1 MLVYT
6 TIRIPMY
13 SKQITQIQES
23 STIAITTLAQE
34 LKAQGKDILSFSAGE
49 PDFDTPESIKQAAV
63 QAIQEG
69 HSKYTPVKG
78 IPELLKSVSTKFQ
91 QENQLDYRPDE
102 VMLCNGAKQ
111 CLFNVFQA
119 LLNPGDEVIIS
130 TPCWVTYP
138 ELVRYSGAKAVFLPT
153 TEESGFK
160 ITPAQLKSALAPQ
173 TKFIVLASP
182 SNPTG
187 MVYSKE
193 ELEALAQV
201 IAPSNAFVVS
211 DEIYE
216 KLVYDGAFYAFGA
229 LPGMLERTITIN
241 GLSKAF
247 SMTGWR
253 VGYLGTKDKTL
264 LKHMVALQSHS
275 TSNINS
281 IAQYAALK
289 ALSGVANA
297 DVERMRLAFKERRDL
312 ACARI
317 NAIPGLSC
325 LKPQGAF
332 YLWIKIPGASLEF
345 CQNLLKDQGVA
356 LVPGVA
362 FEMEGFVRMSYACSI
377 KQIESGLERLQKFM
391 HA

>member
-1 MLVYT
+1 
-6 TIRIPMY
+6 MY
-13 SKQITQIQES
+13 SKQIVQIQES
-23 STIAITTLAQE
+23 TTIAITTLAQE

-49 PDFDTPESIKQAAV
+49 PDFDTPECIKQAAI
-63 QAIQEG
+63 QAIHAG
-69 HSKYTPVKG
+69 HSKYTPIKG
-78 IPELLKSVSTKFQ
+78 IPELLKSVSAKFQ

-102 VMLCNGAKQ
+102 VMVSNGAKQ

-119 LLNPGDEVIIS
+119 LLNPGDEVIIP

-138 ELVRYSGAKAVFLPT
+138 ELVHYSGAKAIFVPT
-153 TEESGFK
+153 TAESAFK
-160 ITPAQLKSALAPQ
+160 ITPAQLKEALKPQ
-173 TKFIVLASP
+173 TKIIVLTTP

-201 IAPSNAFVVS
+201 IATSSAFVLS

-216 KLVYDGAFYAFGA
+216 KLVYEGSFYAFGA
-229 LPGMLERTITIN
+229 LPHMLERTITIN

-253 VGYLGTKDKTL
+253 VGFLGTKDKVL
-264 LKHMVALQSHS
+264 LKHMVALQSHT

-289 ALSGVANA
+289 ALSGAAHA
-297 DVERMRLAFKERRDL
+297 DIERMRVAFQERRD
-312 ACARI
+312 CAYTGI
-317 NAIPGLSC
+317 NAIKGLSC

-332 YLWIKIPGASLEF
+332 YLWIKVLHPSLEF
-345 CQNLLKDQGVA
+345 CRDLLKEQGVA
-356 LVPGVA
+356 LVPGSA
-362 FEMEGFVRMSYACSI
+362 FEMEGFVRMSYACSLE
-377 KQIESGLERLQKFM
+377 QIQNGLERLQKFM
-391 HA
+391 EQKA

>member
-1 MLVYT
+1 
-6 TIRIPMY
+6 MY
-13 SKQITQIQES
+13 SQQIAQIQES

-34 LKAQGKDILSFSAGE
+34 LKSQGKDILSFSAGE
-49 PDFDTPESIKQAAV
+49 PDFDTPQSIKQAAI

-69 HSKYTPVKG
+69 RSKYTPIKG
-78 IPELLKSVSTKFQ
+78 IPELLKSVSAKFQ
-91 QENQLDYRPDE
+91 HENQLDYRPDE

-119 LLNPGDEVIIS
+119 LLNPGDEVIIP

-138 ELVRYSGAKAVFLPT
+138 ELVRYSGAKPVFLPT
-153 TEESGFK
+153 TKQSAFK
-160 ITPAQLKSALAPQ
+160 ITPTQLKSALNPQ
-173 TKFIVLASP
+173 TKIIVLTSP

-193 ELEALAQV
+193 ELEALAPV
-201 IAPSNAFVVS
+201 IATSNAFVLS

-216 KLVYDGAFYAFGA
+216 KLVYEGSFYAFGA

-253 VGYLGTKDKTL
+253 VGFLGTKDKTL
-264 LKHMVALQSHS
+264 LKHMVALQSHA

-281 IAQYAALK
+281 IAQYAAVH
-289 ALSGVANA
+289 ALSGAVNA
-297 DVERMRLAFKERRDL
+297 DVERMRLAFKQRRDV
-312 ACARI
+312 AYAGV
-317 NAIPGLSC
+317 NAIKGLSC

-332 YLWIKIPGASLEF
+332 YLWIKIPSTSLEF
-345 CQNLLKDQGVA
+345 CQKLLESQGVA

-362 FEMEGFVRMSYACSI
+362 FEMEGFVRMSYACSLE
-377 KQIESGLERLQKFM
+377 QIQQGLERLEKFC
-391 HA
+391 HSL

>member
-1 MLVYT
+1 M
-6 TIRIPMY
+6 MY

-34 LKAQGKDILSFSAGE
+34 LKAQGRDILSFSAGE
-49 PDFDTPESIKQAAV
+49 PDFDTPESVKQAAIK
-63 QAIQEG
+63 AIQAG

-78 IPELLKSVSTKFQ
+78 IPDLLKSVSAKFQ
-91 QENQLDYRPDE
+91 QENQLDYAPDE

-119 LLNPGDEVIIS
+119 LLNPEDEVIIP

-138 ELVRYSGAKAVFLPT
+138 ELVRYSGAKAVFVPT
-153 TEESGFK
+153 SAESGFK
-160 ITPAQLKSALAPQ
+160 ITPAQLKSALNAQ
-173 TKFIVLASP
+173 TKIIVLTTP

-201 IAPSNAFVVS
+201 IATSNAFVLS

-229 LPGMLERTITIN
+229 LSGMLERTITIN

-253 VGYLGTKDKTL
+253 VGFLGTKDKTL

-281 IAQYAALK
+281 IAQYAAVY
-289 ALSGVANA
+289 ALSGAVNA
-297 DVERMRLAFKERRDL
+297 DVERMRLAFKERRDV
-312 ACARI
+312 AYAGI
-317 NAIPGLSC
+317 NTIEGLSC

-332 YLWIKIPGASLEF
+332 YVWIKIPHSSVEF
-345 CQNLLKDQGVA
+345 CQDLLQSQGVA
-356 LVPGVA
+356 LVPGSA
-362 FEMEGFVRMSYACSI
+362 FEMEGFVRMSYACSLEQI
-377 KQIESGLERLQKFM
+377 KKGLARLKEFM
-391 HA
+391 EQRA